1 MDTRSQTAKT
11 RTATVCSLGTSAG
24 SRAGNYLNRIIRKH
38 TGKSP
43 RVKKARSFCLDANMY
58 DVFEEGGVQ
67 YISIMTLS
75 RGKRVPI
82 PKGSGQRYWLLKI

>member
-1 MDTRSQTAKT
+1 
-11 RTATVCSLGTSAG
+11 
-24 SRAGNYLNRIIRKH
+24 
-38 TGKSP
+38 
-43 RVKKARSFCLDANMY
+43 MY